1 MRRARREQSALQW
14 APTVQ
19 TSRWLHTG
27 WVCGGRP
34 RRYRPG
40 SAMPV
45 FSDLLG
51 EFYGPGTVTATGDP
65 PLSLMDVLYVRSP
78 IAGLLEWR
86 DVL

>member
-1 MRRARREQSALQW
+1 
-14 APTVQ
+14 
-19 TSRWLHTG
+19 
-27 WVCGGRP
+27 
-34 RRYRPG
+34 
-40 SAMPV
+40 MPV